1 MKGRDS
7 VQWLL
12 YVHLVLAIALMGGTL
27 TLSIMTFRA
36 RPSGAVPASVWTG
49 LTHVDRLVG
58 LQAVVGVVLYFTVGH
73 AKDPLHYLYGAI
85 LLLAVVAEQAM
96 RPGRGLR
103 DVLTQ
108 DYGRFN
114 EPLVYAILTLV
125 MFLLAARGFTT
136 GLWGF

>member
-1 MKGRDS
+1 M
-7 VQWLL
+7 QWLV
-12 YVHLVLAIALMGGTL
+12 YVHLVFAIALMAGTL
-27 TLSIMTFRA
+27 WLSIVTFRA
-36 RPSGAVPASVWTG
+36 RPTGAVPGPVWKG
-49 LTHVDRLVG
+49 LTHVDRLIG
-58 LQAVVGVVLYFTVGH
+58 LQAVVGVILYFTVGH

-85 LLLAVVAEQAM
+85 LLLAVLVEQAL

-103 DVLTQ
+103 DVMTR

-114 EPLVYAILTLV
+114 EPMVYAILIFV

>member
-1 MKGRDS
+1 M
-7 VQWLL
+7 QWLV
-12 YVHLVLAIALMGGTL
+12 YVHLVFAIALMAGTL
-27 TLSIMTFRA
+27 GLSIATFRA

-49 LTHVDRLVG
+49 LTHVDRLIG
-58 LQAVVGVVLYFTVGH
+58 LQAVAGVVLYFTVGH

-85 LLLAVVAEQAM
+85 LLLAVLVEQAL

-103 DVLTQ
+103 DAMAR

-114 EPLVYAILTLV
+114 EPLVYAILIFV

>member
-1 MKGRDS
+1 M
-7 VQWLL
+7 QWLVD
-12 YVHLVLAIALMGGTL
+12 VHLVFAIALMAGTL
-27 TLSIMTFRA
+27 GLSIMTFRA
-36 RPSGAVPASVWTG
+36 RAAGAVPTSVWKG
-49 LTHVDRLVG
+49 LTHVDRLIG
-58 LQAVVGVVLYFTVGH
+58 LEAVVGVLLYFTVGH

-85 LLLAVVAEQAM
+85 LLLAVAVEQAL

-103 DVLTQ
+103 DVMTR

-114 EPLVYAILTLV
+114 EPLVYAILVFV

>member
-1 MKGRDS
+1 M
-7 VQWLL
+7 QWLV
-12 YVHLVLAIALMGGTL
+12 YVHLGFAIALMAGTL
-27 TLSIMTFRA
+27 WLSIVTFRA
-36 RPSGAVPASVWTG
+36 RPTGAVPGSVWKG
-49 LTHVDRLVG
+49 LTHVDRLIG
-58 LQAVVGVVLYFTVGH
+58 LQAVVGVILYFTVGH

-85 LLLAVVAEQAM
+85 LLLAVLVEQAL

-103 DVLTQ
+103 DVMTR

-114 EPLVYAILTLV
+114 EPLVYAILIFV